1 MTEESKLT
9 AGIRGGDISAL
20 ETAIDSLSGYVLTV
34 IRNFSR
40 GVLSPQDMEEAV
52 QDTFVALWKSRRRLD
67 TNSGLK
73 PYLSA
78 IARNNVK
85 NRFRRIKPTEDIS
98 ELELPSDFDVAE
110 RAEMS
115 EILSCMSEGLNTLSA
130 EDRAVFLRFYFYGE
144 RTAVIAQTMGLT
156 ESNVR
161 SKLTRIRQKLKK
173 YLTER
178 GFENV

>member
-1 MTEESKLT
+1 MTEESNLT
-9 AGIRGGDISAL
+9 AGIKDGDLSAL

-34 IRNFSR
+34 VRNFSR
-40 GVLSPQDMEEAV
+40 GILSPQDMEEAV
-52 QDTFVALWKSRRRLD
+52 QDTFVALWKSRSRLD
-67 TNSGLK
+67 PDSGLK

-115 EILSCMSEGLNTLSA
+115 EILACMSEGLKALSD
-130 EDRAVFLRFYFYGE
+130 EDKAVFMRFYFYGE
-144 RTAVIAQTMGLT
+144 KTSVIAQIMGLT
-156 ESNVR
+156 ESTVR

-173 YLTER
+173 YMTER
-178 GFENV
+178 GFDHV